1 MNLESFDGIIAC
13 GDSYTIGPVVD
24 GTLFMED
31 SWPAILGK
39 KLNLPVVNLSRGG
52 ASNTEISLQPLNTL
66 SKFERPLLIFGFTVD
81 YRIPYFNSMGN
92 LHSMYGLLDSD
103 FVYENKRSDASNKIG
118 LAKPWMQSFLLP
130 TENGLTGVQNM
141 FIESINRIF
150 AWERLIPNSKVIW
163 GVLHS
168 TTAEGPA
175 VEDCIT
181 NIIPEEYM
189 ASCFNIDNIP
199 YEALSIIEYQISP
212 TDQHPNKEGLEIYA
226 NSIKGFISS

>member
-13 GDSYTIGPVVD
+13 GDSYTIGPVNEGSLSMD
-24 GTLFMED
+24 Q
-31 SWPAILGK
+31 SWPAHLGNIM
-39 KLNLPVVNLSRGG
+39 NLPVVNLSRGG

-66 SKFERPLLIFGFTVD
+66 SKFERPLLIFGFTID

-103 FVYENKRSDASNKIG
+103 FVYENKRGDASNKIG

-141 FIESINRIF
+141 FVESINRIF

-175 VEDCIT
+175 IPN
-181 NIIPEEYM
+181 NILTRIPKEYM
-189 ASCFNIDNIP
+189 DSCFNIDNKP
-199 YEALSIIEYQISP
+199 YENISYLDH
-212 TDQHPNKEGLEIYA
+212 TISDADQHPNSDGLKKYA
-226 NSIKGFISS
+226 EAIHHFINT